1 MDIKKQC
8 WNDKKAKC
16 YLPRS
21 FDSDK
26 AESNPLKP
34 SDLNGL
40 ESSTVLFTTIPS
52 TMVGIPLIL
61 GASGLK
67 KCLKSCRDIEW
78 ILQGGSQINGSVSKI
93 NGLINLLY

>member
-1 MDIKKQC
+1 MDIKKPC